1 MMRVDLEVKGPVR
14 LSDVDAAQK
23 EVLGIARK
31 LSDAGQ
37 LSLAASGDEFV

>member
-1 MMRVDLEVKGPVR
+1 VR

-23 EVLGIARK
+23 EVLVIARK

-37 LSLAASGDEFV
+37 LSLSSGGDEYV

>member
-1 MMRVDLEVKGPVR
+1 VKGPVR

-23 EVLGIARK
+23 EVLTIARK

-37 LSLAASGDEFV
+37 LNLSSSGDEFV